1 MYKEF
6 KVDFT
11 PAQAKKILQE
21 KPVRLRADQ
30 LGVGPSHYFHP
41 LSHKALVKAYE
52 HNKGLTLYMTH
63 GAVLRTHLS
72 GLSGGSFWS
81 SLVSGARKAFSWAKN
96 SGLLSRLADMGATA
110 AAPFVG
116 GPQNAAMGRAAVK
129 SLTGIGMQTDD
140 LDGGRLTMSDIK
152 KHAVAGFNYAKKKGI
167 VSDVIDQ
174 GEKYLISKGTKPE
187 HTEMIKAVRGHIR
200 TKYGVGMTKKGR
212 RKALAV
218 GGSFR
223 LA

>member
-1 MYKEF
+1 MYREF

-11 PAQAKKILQE
+11 PAQAKKVLQE

-63 GAVLRTHLS
+63 GAVLRTHMS
-72 GLSGGSFWS
+72 GLNGSGFWGN
-81 SLVSGARKAFSWAKN
+81 LWSGVKKAWKWGKD
-96 SGLLSRLADMGATA
+96 SGLLSKLADMGATA

-129 SLTGIGMQTDD
+129 SLTGIGMEPV
-140 LDGGRLTMSDIK
+140 DGGRLTMSDIK
-152 KHAVAGFNYAKKKGI
+152 KHAHAAYGYAKKKGI

-174 GEKYLISKGTKPE
+174 GEKYLISKGSKPE